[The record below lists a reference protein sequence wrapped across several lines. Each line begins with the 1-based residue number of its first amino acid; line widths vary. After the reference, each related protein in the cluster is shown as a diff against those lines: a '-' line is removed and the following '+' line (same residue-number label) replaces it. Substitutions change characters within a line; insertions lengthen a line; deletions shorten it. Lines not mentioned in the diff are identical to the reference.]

1 MPDTEVLPALLP
13 DGVRRE
19 VYTLRRDRCVI
30 ETSLRLLGYPVLRG
44 RLTASGG
51 HFDVAGPALTVVLDA
66 ASLRVGVPFL
76 AKILTGPRGLSAAE
90 HPDVV
95 VEAPVVRLGA
105 NRVVDF
111 VCRVALPGTT
121 RELRLH
127 GDLRYVDDERII
139 LWAKGILPKTR
150 RKARLARRRV
160 HVEIAMEFVR

>member
-30 ETSLRLLGYPVLRG
+30 ETSLRLLRFPVLRG
-44 RLTASGG
+44 RFSASGG
-51 HFDVAGPALTVVLDA
+51 HFDVAEPELTVVLDA

-76 AKILTGPRGLSAAE
+76 SRFLTGPRGLSTAD

-95 VEAPVVRLGA
+95 VEAPVVLLGA
-105 NRVVDF
+105 DRVVDL
-111 VCRVALPGTT
+111 VCRVVLPGTT
-121 RELRLH
+121 RDLRLR

-150 RKARLARRRV
+150 RKARFARRRV